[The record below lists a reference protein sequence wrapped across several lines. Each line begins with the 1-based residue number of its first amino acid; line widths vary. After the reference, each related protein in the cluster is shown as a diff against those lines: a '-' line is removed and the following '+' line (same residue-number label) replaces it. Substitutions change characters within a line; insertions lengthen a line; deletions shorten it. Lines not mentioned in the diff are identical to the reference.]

1 MVELKERYY
10 KLLLCDTNII
20 SGFLK
25 DKKAI
30 GKGLIELML
39 KKDYLLCITFT
50 GIAELY
56 KCDDLFD
63 EFFNYLSII
72 PFFVLKNFN
81 QLLNEEIDNY
91 PLNNKVD
98 PICFS
103 FKALEK
109 KEYYSQ
115 CKGLFYTE
123 PIKTRLIKENDIE
136 VKKDTLKAVLSW
148 IKGYP
153 KPINGFTKKDIELW
167 VELVLYKR
175 LVEVNRPFLE
185 QNKKLDYN
193 YFLSWKMI
201 AYLTFYKFYLN
212 NKRPTISDLGDI
224 LMSANFPYVDAIVV
238 EKNVK
243 EIVRQIQN
251 KHNFVRHLELF
262 DINCFY

>member
-1 MVELKERYY
+1 MVELNGRNY

-25 DKKAI
+25 EKNTI
-30 GKGLIELML
+30 GKGLTELML
-39 KKDYLLCITFT
+39 KNDYLLCITFT

-81 QLLNEEIDNY
+81 QLLDEEISNY
-91 PLNNKVD
+91 PIITKID
-98 PICFS
+98 PIYFS
-103 FKALEK
+103 FKTLEN
-109 KEYYSQ
+109 KEYYTQYKS
-115 CKGLFYTE
+115 LFYKE
-123 PIKTRLIKENDIE
+123 PIKSRLIEENDIE
-136 VKKDTLKAVLSW
+136 VKKDTLDAVLSW
-148 IKGYP
+148 VKGYP
-153 KPINGFTKKDIELW
+153 KPKNGFTKKDIELW

-175 LVEVNRPFLE
+175 LAEVNRTFLE
-185 QNKKLDYN
+185 QNKTLDYN

-212 NKRPTISDLGDI
+212 NKRPVLSDLGDI
-224 LMSANFPYVDAIVV
+224 LMSANFPYVDAVIV

-251 KHNFVRHLELF
+251 KHNFAKHLELF